1 MDFALIQLLYTFV
14 VCLNLSYTLCT
25 KISHELLNWF
35 IFSKGMFLF
44 FQDPSL
50 WRHALSMASES
61 NDTPLNRGPTQVAL
75 SSANRVA
82 SAEAVV

>member
-1 MDFALIQLLYTFV
+1 MHQNITRTLELVYLLQRHV
-14 VCLNLSYTLCT
+14 PV
-25 KISHELLNWF
+25 
-35 IFSKGMFLF
+35 